1 MFFYLGTYGEL
12 SAQMLLFK
20 GTFEE
25 ALKKAQ
31 AEKKDLFVDFYAD
44 WCGPCKIMA
53 DNIFT
58 RQEVGKYFNS
68 NFVCVQ
74 VNVEAGENKVL
85 TKKYN
90 VTVLPT
96 MVFISRNGKEM
107 RRIQGAVSPED
118 LIQNGKI
125 ALGEALS
132 FEQLYEKYKK
142 EKNDFTIQQQLLI
155 EAPRFIAT
163 QSGYNRQKWGS
174 RIESLFPEYCK
185 NKKLENMINGTDF
198 YILTL
203 YHPQAEKEDPIF
215 DFVTKNY
222 KRFADSVDKPTIFSY
237 LVSLNNGYIIRS
249 CRKGDLSYKERLKRV
264 SGDLKDI
271 YSEFS
276 FGTLSAQ
283 EATTLLADATYNL
296 YRHNEDLF
304 FENMNK
310 YYSGKGE
317 LVEWG
322 DYAQALEDLAI
333 VFEGKMS
340 KNAYMKCIPWISKA
354 LEMNIDAET
363 RTRLLMMLGDCLKN
377 TGNKEKAK
385 QTYNQ
390 AFLTCT
396 QIENKIQAK
405 QFQEIIQQTLQEL

>member
-1 MFFYLGTYGEL
+1 MFLYLGTWGEL

-90 VTVLPT
+90 VTALPT

-185 NKKLENMINGTDF
+185 NKKF
-198 YILTL
+198 L
-203 YHPQAEKEDPIF
+203 Y
-215 DFVTKNY
+215 
-222 KRFADSVDKPTIFSY
+222 
-237 LVSLNNGYIIRS
+237 
-249 CRKGDLSYKERLKRV
+249 
-264 SGDLKDI
+264 
-271 YSEFS
+271 
-276 FGTLSAQ
+276 
-283 EATTLLADATYNL
+283 
-296 YRHNEDLF
+296 
-304 FENMNK
+304 
-310 YYSGKGE
+310 
-317 LVEWG
+317 
-322 DYAQALEDLAI
+322 
-333 VFEGKMS
+333 
-340 KNAYMKCIPWISKA
+340 
-354 LEMNIDAET
+354 
-363 RTRLLMMLGDCLKN
+363 
-377 TGNKEKAK
+377 
-385 QTYNQ
+385 
-390 AFLTCT
+390 
-396 QIENKIQAK
+396 
-405 QFQEIIQQTLQEL
+405 